1 MGAYKTLLIS
11 RIIYPIKLAHKYFM
25 LSQTNY
31 KADTSLFQEACHSLP
46 KREMKTTINKPTGDF
61 FYDPW
66 VLKDEY
72 KGTVWETLYNSLP
85 VSKGEARIIILDPGQ
100 CYQVHADIDD
110 RYHLN
115 ILGDNSYLID
125 LVRDIMHP
133 LSQDGIWYDMDASF
147 LHTATNFGR
156 KARVQLVVRKLL
168 KKNKLSNPVEVSLA
182 TSMENANH
190 ARFLFDNTMSPWFNE
205 ANKLGFINNFTQGT
219 VSINFNIEQ
228 DKLESFKR
236 ILPKEFKIL

>member
-1 MGAYKTLLIS
+1 M
-11 RIIYPIKLAHKYFM
+11 IILAHKYFM
-25 LSQTNY
+25 LTPT
-31 KADTSLFQEACHSLP
+31 KHTVDTALFKEACQELP
-46 KREMKTTINKPTGDF
+46 KQGMKTTINQPTGNF

-85 VSKGEARIIILDPGQ
+85 VNKGEARIIILDPNQ
-100 CYQVHADIDD
+100 CYQIHADIDD

-115 ILGDNSYLID
+115 ILGDNSYLIN
-125 LVRDIMHP
+125 LVQEIMYP

-168 KKNKLSNPVEVSLA
+168 KKNKLNDPIDVALA
-182 TSMENANH
+182 TSMENPNY
-190 ARFLFDNTMSPWFNE
+190 ARFLFDNTLSPWFNE
-205 ANKLGFINNFTQGT
+205 ANKAGFINNFAQGA
-219 VSINFNIEQ
+219 VSVKFNIEK

-236 ILPKEFKIL
+236 MLPEEFKIV